1 MACIWKLGGLNSGF
15 AKASLQEYSSLGVEV
30 SEVADEG
37 EQGPKY
43 YVITIF
49 STLGSSLW
57 SVRVF
62 LVFSG
67 MYV

>member
-1 MACIWKLGGLNSGF
+1 M
-15 AKASLQEYSSLGVEV
+15 QEYSSLGVEV

-43 YVITIF
+43 YAITIF
-49 STLGSSLW
+49 STPGSQFA
-57 SVRVF
+57 VVCKGF